1 VDSENKNVIFKNKQK
16 GIKLFAVMKTKVLQF
31 YHDNIKPYS
40 DKIPYFRELARI
52 VWRVIWKLRLTLKSI
67 WLSVDLEK
75 IYWINPQK
83 IIYGLESNELM
94 VSKYKY
100 KGKKPYRYGGFTS
113 NIIKFED
120 KLIYRSFYDHFIE
133 GKQWKETG
141 FYKRVINM
149 IKDGKCIW
157 CCSSVSEYN
166 RRCEKL
172 DKLYYT
178 IKKNG
183 IEVQQRLRET
193 ALLKENMIKE
203 IANEIIVY
211 IGPEGE
217 LIHRNGQHRLTISKI
232 LNIDKV
238 PIQILYRDKKWI
250 EFRKEIL
257 AYIRRE
263 MNGKAFQPIPHPD
276 LSDIPSLWSDR
287 RFKMIMQNLTTK
299 KGMLL
304 DIGAHWGYF
313 CHKFEEMGFQCT
325 AMEDSPK
332 NLYFLRK
339 LKRAGYAD
347 FQIINKSIFDY
358 KDYEHGEDGLNF
370 DIVLALNIFNQFVDM
385 EKNDLYLKLIELFRK
400 LKAKEMYFQVP
411 NELEGMQQA
420 QLKVKYGNKNRDY
433 SSQEF
438 INLIIKG
445 SNFTNVERIG
455 EDRNC
460 GIYKLC

>member
-31 YHDNIKPYS
+31 YLDNIKPYS
-40 DKIPYFRELARI
+40 DKIPYFRELAGI
-52 VWRVIWKLRLTLKSI
+52 VWRVIWKLRLTVKSI

-83 IIYGLESNELM
+83 IIYGLERSALIVPGHNEQEKKLFK
-94 VSKYKY
+94 S
-100 KGKKPYRYGGFTS
+100 GKLERY
-113 NIIKFED
+113 IIRFED

-133 GKQWKETG
+133 GKQWKETD
-141 FYKRVINM
+141 FYKRVINK
-149 IKDGKCIW
+149 IKDGECIW

-232 LNIDKV
+232 LNLDKV

-257 AYIRRE
+257 TYIRRE
-263 MNGKAFQPIPHPD
+263 MKGKALQPLLHPD
-276 LSDIPSLWSDR
+276 LSDIPSLWSDK
-287 RFKMIMQNLTTK
+287 RFKMIKQNLTTK
-299 KGMLL
+299 KGTLL
-304 DIGAHWGYF
+304 DIGAHWGCF

-325 AMEDSPK
+325 AMEGSMR
-332 NLYFLRK
+332 NVYFMKK
-339 LKRAGYAD
+339 LKLAERLN
-347 FQIINKSIFDY
+347 FNIISKSIFDY
-358 KDYEHGEDGLNF
+358 KDCENFEDDLNF
-370 DIVLALNIFNQFVDM
+370 DVVLALNPFNQFVGI
-385 EKNDLYLKLIELFRK
+385 EKKDLCSKFAEIFGKIR
-400 LKAKEMYFQVP
+400 AK
-411 NELEGMQQA
+411 
-420 QLKVKYGNKNRDY
+420 
-433 SSQEF
+433 
-438 INLIIKG
+438 
-445 SNFTNVERIG
+445 
-455 EDRNC
+455 
-460 GIYKLC
+460 